1 MKSLVTLPQQVIQDP
16 ASLIFNAKEQA

>member
-1 MKSLVTLPQQVIQDP
+1 MKSLVTLPQQAIQDP